1 MITPTQSKLLTAL
14 LAGEQT
20 RTELR
25 YSSGVYG
32 STATHAI
39 AVLIKE
45 GYITDEKLDGT
56 KTRIITIT
64 HAGRRALKRL
74 EKSGF
79 EGPKVAPQT
88 ISRMTGHYTPP
99 RVFLR
104 NDGHAHIGSYGY
116 GC

>member
-45 GYITDEKLDGT
+45 GYITDEKLDGM
-56 KTRIITIT
+56 KTRIVQIT
-64 HAGRRALKRL
+64 HDGKRALQRYQRG
-74 EKSGF
+74 EV
-79 EGPKVAPQT
+79 EGPKVAPIT
-88 ISRMTGHYTPP
+88 INRMIGTYTP
-99 RVFLR
+99 RSVYTR
-104 NDGHAHIGSYGY
+104 NNGNVHIQSFGY